1 MLSNGKKALV
11 LVMAALC
18 LAAVV
23 SAGAQQQEKPL
34 SPIGYINFEYTNVAA
49 GIGVSWG
56 KGWLAFEGKN
66 YPIKVEGLSIAAVGI
81 SKVNAVGNVY
91 NLKKPADIAGTYGA
105 LGGGIAIAGG
115 VKGAL
120 AKNDK
125 GVVIDLVASQKGVSI
140 NIGADGYTIKME

>member
-1 MLSNGKKALV
+1 LSNLRKVLV
-11 LVMAALC
+11 LAVAALC
-18 LAAVV
+18 LVAVV
-23 SAGAQQQEKPL
+23 SVSAQQQEKPL
-34 SPIGYINFEYTNVAA
+34 SPIGFINFEYTNVAA

-66 YPIKVEGLSIAAVGI
+66 YPIKVEGLGIAAVGI

-91 NLKKPADIAGTYGA
+91 NLKQAADIVGTYGA

-115 VKGAL
+115 VKGVL
-120 AKNDK
+120 AKNNK

-140 NIGADGYTIKME
+140 NIGGGGFTIKME

>member
-1 MLSNGKKALV
+1 LSNLRKVLV
-11 LVMAALC
+11 LAVAALC
-18 LAAVV
+18 LVAVV
-23 SAGAQQQEKPL
+23 SVSAQQQEKPL
-34 SPIGYINFEYTNVAA
+34 SPIGFINFEYTNVAA

-66 YPIKVEGLSIAAVGI
+66 YPIKVEGLGIAAVGI

-91 NLKKPADIAGTYGA
+91 NLKQAADIAGTYGA

-115 VKGAL
+115 VKGVL
-120 AKNDK
+120 AKNNK

-140 NIGADGYTIKME
+140 NIGGGGFTIKME